1 MQMQFRIIRSKILEG
16 LAAVQNTLADD
27 RRNRRISLIAEAIGE
42 MQTCSSTAFRN
53 GLVEEYNRTHNG
65 ECPICGGSL
74 HSTLGPDFEDIVVCD
89 RCHNEV
95 TDIMES
101 TKFYRVSE
109 RGMAEFVRKRLGF
122 GFAQPLG
129 GGNYRLGKF
138 HGKSAFFCVSPSAGF
153 FNTHNKDTV
162 LILCDVESVPRDWTS
177 NGCHAFQF
185 AELFYDKRNG
195 GDIGVAEDLLDD
207 LKPKE
212 PNRRFGK
219 NRLIHKRRDCWLT
232 VLMNIFAD
240 AYQPGDFRN
249 GELTTAAARKWFSK
263 VIPRLK
269 MCDRSFKRDM
279 QEFRTYDKA
288 TDTYDKREPLVTQL
302 IKTAAD
308 PTLSTEKR
316 LEIANGIKTLLEQA
330 RKAKTA
336 NGGRLAELPETAWA
350 TGADGRSE
358 RVVTASNDAFYATID
373 RNLAKT
379 DKASDAA

>member
-1 MQMQFRIIRSKILEG
+1 M
-16 LAAVQNTLADD
+16 
-27 RRNRRISLIAEAIGE
+27 
-42 MQTCSSTAFRN
+42 
-53 GLVEEYNRTHNG
+53 
-65 ECPICGGSL
+65 
-74 HSTLGPDFEDIVVCD
+74 
-89 RCHNEV
+89 
-95 TDIMES
+95 
-101 TKFYRVSE
+101 
-109 RGMAEFVRKRLGF
+109 
-122 GFAQPLG
+122 
-129 GGNYRLGKF
+129 
-138 HGKSAFFCVSPSAGF
+138 
-153 FNTHNKDTV
+153 
-162 LILCDVESVPRDWTS
+162 
-177 NGCHAFQF
+177 
-185 AELFYDKRNG
+185 
-195 GDIGVAEDLLDD
+195 
-207 LKPKE
+207 
-212 PNRRFGK
+212 
-219 NRLIHKRRDCWLT
+219 

-358 RVVTASNDAFYATID
+358 RVVTATNDAFYATID